1 MPTDEEMLDDDLESS
16 QTIKSTSPI
25 AQFLS
30 KALGYLISVIVS
42 IIFSVSIMF
51 LVFNGK
57 INKERNEDVITVQLQ
72 PKPAPL
78 SYFDVGE
85 FRLNTA
91 DIDANHF
98 IRISLSL
105 GYKTENKLL
114 HNELVS
120 RTIQIK
126 DLILNLLNTKEKN
139 QLDEY
144 LEKEQLKEEIRRTIN
159 NIMINGEVEA
169 IYYTE
174 FQIS

>member
-1 MPTDEEMLDDDLESS
+1 MADDEMLDEELGGGS
-16 QTIKSTSPI
+16 QTIKSGSPV

-30 KALGYLISVIVS
+30 KSLGYLISVVVS
-42 IIFSVSIMF
+42 ILFSVSIMF
-51 LVFNGK
+51 LVFKGK
-57 INKERNEDVITVQLQ
+57 INKERNEDVISVQLQ

-78 SYFDVGE
+78 SYFEVGE

-98 IRISLSL
+98 IRVSLSL
-105 GYKTENKLL
+105 GYKTDNRIL

-120 RTIQIK
+120 RTTQIK

-139 QLDEY
+139 QIDEY

-159 NIMINGEVEA
+159 NIMIDGEVDA
-169 IYYTE
+169 VYFTE

>member
-1 MPTDEEMLDDDLESS
+1 MADEEMLDEEIEGEVL
-16 QTIKSTSPI
+16 KGGSPI

-30 KALGYLISVIVS
+30 KALGYFISILVS

-57 INKERNEDVITVQLQ
+57 VSKERNEEVITVQLQ

-78 SYFDVGE
+78 SYYDIGE

-91 DIDANHF
+91 DIDANYF
-98 IRISLSL
+98 IRIGLSL
-105 GYKTENKLL
+105 GYNSDNKLL

-120 RTIQIK
+120 RYTQIR
-126 DLILNLLNTKEKN
+126 DLILTLLNTKEKN
-139 QLDEY
+139 QIDEY

-159 NIMINGEVEA
+159 NILINGEIEA
-169 IYYTE
+169 VYYTE
-174 FQIS
+174 FMIS

>member
-1 MPTDEEMLDDDLESS
+1 MPYEEPADEELESG
-16 QTIKSTSPI
+16 QALKPPNPI

-30 KALGYLISVIVS
+30 KALGYFISVLVS
-42 IIFSVSIMF
+42 IIFSVTIMF

-57 INKERNEDVITVQLQ
+57 GKKQRDEDVITVQLQ

-91 DIDANHF
+91 DIDSSYF
-98 IRISLSL
+98 IRITLSL
-105 GYKTENKLL
+105 GYNNEHKSL

-120 RTIQIK
+120 RTTQIR

-144 LEKEQLKEEIRRTIN
+144 LEKEQLKEEIKRNIN
-159 NIMINGEVEA
+159 NIMINGEIEA
-169 IYYTE
+169 VYYTE